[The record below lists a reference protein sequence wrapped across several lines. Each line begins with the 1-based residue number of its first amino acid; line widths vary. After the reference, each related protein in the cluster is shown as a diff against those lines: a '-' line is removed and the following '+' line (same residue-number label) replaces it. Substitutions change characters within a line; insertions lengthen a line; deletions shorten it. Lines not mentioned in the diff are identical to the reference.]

1 MSSIYTLVITWLI
14 TFGPWVAKLGMAF
27 SCYSCLTSLITEV
40 FAPTELPLTG
50 FSVVDSVMDEVRY
63 FQFYR
68 TCASDNM
75 QLSKD
80 DYNVCRLCNH
90 EVLISVEICV
100 PPLLP
105 STGRLKHAGQTHK
118 GSRALVNRDQQDSEG
133 SNTLPP
139 ALSHTN
145 RQEWPSYQTYAVTIL
160 SFVAHLIIKMILFWL
175 SVKKYSYQ
183 LYWWYKH
190 TAFK

>member
-1 MSSIYTLVITWLI
+1 MSSIYTLVITCCSYCMA
-14 TFGPWVAKLGMAF
+14 FGPWVAKLGMAF

-63 FQFYR
+63 FLFYR
-68 TCASDNM
+68 TCASDNI

-90 EVLISVEICV
+90 EVWISVEIRV
-100 PPLLP
+100 PNLLP
-105 STGRLKHAGQTHK
+105 SIGMLKHAGQTHK
-118 GSRALVNRDQQDSEG
+118 GSRALVNRDQQE
-133 SNTLPP
+133 TLPHT
-139 ALSHTN
+139 LSHTN

-160 SFVAHLIIKMILFWL
+160 SFVAHLIIKMILYWL
-175 SVKKYSYQ
+175 SVESYSYQ